1 MNELFKGF
9 RYLVKPLLGLEEHL
23 DEFVGEIAKELSKG
37 LKVEAALEH
46 SCGASFRCIV
56 KAE

>member
-1 MNELFKGF
+1 MNELFIKRF
-9 RYLVKPLLGLEEHL
+9 RYLLEPLFGLEDHL

-46 SCGASFRCIV
+46 SAAPLFVVMSS
-56 KAE
+56 

>member
-9 RYLVKPLLGLEEHL
+9 RNLVKPLLGLEDHL

-46 SCGASFRCIV
+46 SNGHLFSS
-56 KAE
+56 